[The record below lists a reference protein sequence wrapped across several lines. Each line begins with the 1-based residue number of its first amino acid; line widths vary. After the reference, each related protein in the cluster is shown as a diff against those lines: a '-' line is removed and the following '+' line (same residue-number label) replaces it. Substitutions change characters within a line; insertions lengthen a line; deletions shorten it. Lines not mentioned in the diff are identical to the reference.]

1 MDGLPSSELQVH
13 AYSLIMMWPLSVR
26 PQGDKNN
33 NKTSNE
39 IINAIKQAIDD
50 DHRWKRIENK
60 LHHLRPAGAIN
71 TPNDAPSTD
80 EYAEFVYFYP
90 FVQQFL
96 FGKSPKEQTLSIYRF
111 TGVDEIEVEL
121 NINKK
126 PSAAILEV
134 PRLNL
139 YVFGTGDVML
149 VSEVTTTKDG
159 KDAWDGEMTP
169 CPYQRVRRRLKL
181 SEVLQLNETL
191 RRTYPPYFE
200 SQNKPGDE
208 SQNKPGYAIKH
219 AVWRHKGEVAD
230 WSVPKEGEDDWA
242 ALSQALSD
250 KGGARNPLYLRW
262 RALLPQFSSK
272 SPYQWRQ
279 VQDDRMPA
287 MTSVVLEDPAKLEE
301 GDWVRLANFD
311 GPGEGLPYAKKFLET
326 FEADC
331 CYDRFWDPNDDGRR
345 TRYLTTGFGFAQVL
359 KKDGGFWKVL
369 HRHCRTLYF
378 QMALISHFH
387 QAALQNL
394 SDQMALVAQKENLE
408 GDHQELLDYR
418 ENIKQIMARIIQ
430 FTQIYWFTDVSN
442 QIQARELF
450 ALLRKHLG
458 LEALFAQ
465 VTAEARETNA
475 FLNRLED
482 ERTAKAT
489 ENFNRIAMAGTVLGV
504 TVGAMGMN
512 MLIPGQT
519 YDWHVLYAWA
529 HGGFILGITVTAMIL
544 MTLALGKLPLN
555 ASRAW
560 IPLGFAV
567 VFTLGMG
574 IFINNQIIQPKDEK
588 SCTCEEPTTPEKTQR

>member
-1 MDGLPSSELQVH
+1 MDDLPTSELQVH

-33 NKTSNE
+33 STSSE
-39 IINAIKQAIDD
+39 IIRAIKQALDND
-50 DHRWKRIENK
+50 QRWKRIENK
-60 LHHLRPAGAIN
+60 LHHLRPTGAIN

-96 FGKSPKEQTLSIYRF
+96 FGKTPREQTLSIYRF

-121 NINKK
+121 NK

-149 VSEVTTTKDG
+149 VSEVTTTEDG
-159 KDAWDGEMTP
+159 KDAWDGEITTP
-169 CPYQRVRRRLKL
+169 PCQRVRRRLTL

-191 RRTYPPYFE
+191 RRSYPPYFE
-200 SQNKPGDE
+200 AQD
-208 SQNKPGYAIKH
+208 KPGYGIKH
-219 AVWRHKGEVAD
+219 AVWRHKGKPTE
-230 WSVPKEGEDDWA
+230 WSMPEKGEDDWA

-262 RALLPQFSSK
+262 RALLPQFSSN

-287 MTSVVLEDPAKLEE
+287 MTSVVLEDPAKLKE
-301 GDWVRLANFD
+301 GGWVRLANFD

-331 CYDRFWDPNDDGRR
+331 CYDRFWDPEDSKKQ

-359 KKDGGFWKVL
+359 KKGDSNWNL
-369 HRHCRTLYF
+369 WHRHYRTLYF

-387 QAALQNL
+387 QAVLQNL
-394 SDQMALVAQKENLE
+394 SDQMALVAQKADLE
-408 GDHQELLDYR
+408 GEHQELLIYR
-418 ENIKQIMARIIQ
+418 KNIKQIMAQIIQ
-430 FTQIYWFTDVSN
+430 FTQTYWFTDVSN

-465 VTAEARETNA
+465 VTAEGRETNA

-489 ENFNRIAMAGTVLGV
+489 ENFNRIAMIGTVLGV

-512 MLIPGQT
+512 MLIPGQE

-544 MTLALGKLPLN
+544 MTWALRKLPLN

-588 SCTCEEPTTPEKTQR
+588 SCIC